1 MSKFTPWTDEAAEKA
16 REEAANL
23 AFQMSSYIEDD
34 FESGFEVGVA
44 WAAAQIDKCPSL
56 YRNAS
61 HFRELWDIR
70 RNPEDTHEAK
80 LVGVREVNHE

>member
-1 MSKFTPWTDEAAEKA
+1 MSKFTPWTDEEAEKA
-16 REEAANL
+16 RIAQNYDDEGSNPRAGGFVDGWDL
-23 AFQMSSYIEDD
+23 AIAWTAEQIE
-34 FESGFEVGVA
+34 
-44 WAAAQIDKCPSL
+44 KCPSL

-80 LVGVREVNHE
+80 LVGVREVEK